1 MKGSKE
7 RTQQDA
13 ASPCALL
20 LVAAV
25 ALIFAAE
32 ARSESAPYHAGGV
45 VSVAD
50 FMPTDGKTDV
60 ADRIQRVIDEH
71 PNRTIWFPD
80 GTYLISK
87 PICTPADPKRSV
99 DLRLSNYAVLKAA
112 PGWTNTEAMVRLGGI
127 HPANN
132 IRLVGSCYS
141 FTGGVIDGSGVAKGI
156 SIDSGRE
163 TKVRDVSMKFVSLG
177 LHIKHGANNNSSD
190 CDISDV
196 NIVGNKKPGSI
207 GVLIDACDNTL
218 ANMRI
223 ADMQIGV
230 KLTRSAAGN
239 LMRNLHPLYTSPMDQ
254 YDDSAGFVDDSRNNS
269 YDRCYSD
276 HFATGFLFGR
286 TAGNTVMDAC
296 IVFWYAPTKG
306 RRHTAV
312 KCVGRFLA
320 QIENMQIGFKNS
332 EAVNTVL
339 DVGEKGGCGYLRDPR
354 INMVLVRKD
363 DTVYKDYLQG
373 VVHAP

>member
-7 RTQQDA
+7 RTRQDA
-13 ASPCALL
+13 ASPCALCM
-20 LVAAV
+20 VAAA

-32 ARSESAPYHAGGV
+32 ARSEIAPYHAGGV

-50 FMPTDGKTDV
+50 FMLTDGTTDV
-60 ADRIQRVIDEH
+60 ADKIQRVIDEH

-112 PGWTNTEAMVRLGGI
+112 PGWTNTEAMVRLGGM

-132 IRLVGSCYS
+132 IRVVGSCYS
-141 FTGGVIDGSGVAKGI
+141 LTGGVIDGSGVAKGI

-177 LHIKHGANNNSSD
+177 LHIKRGANNNSSD

-207 GVLIDACDNTL
+207 GVLIEACDNTL

-276 HFATGFLFGR
+276 HFSTGFLFGR

-339 DVGEKGGCGYLRDPR
+339 DVEEKGGCGYLRDPR
-354 INMVLVRKD
+354 INIGLVRKD

>member
-1 MKGSKE
+1 MKTSTIFALGVASVI
-7 RTQQDA
+7 A
-13 ASPCALL
+13 AP
-20 LVAAV
+20 VAV
-25 ALIFAAE
+25 ALPSTA
-32 ARSESAPYHAGGV
+32 GV

-50 FMPTDGKTDV
+50 FMPTDGKADV
-60 ADRIQRVIDEH
+60 ADAIQRVIDAH

-80 GTYLISK
+80 GTYLVSR
-87 PICTPADPKRSV
+87 PICTPADPRRSV

-177 LHIKHGANNNSSD
+177 LHIKKGANNNSSD

-196 NIVGNKKPGSI
+196 NIVGNRGKGSI

-223 ADMQIGV
+223 ADVQIGV
-230 KLTRSAAGN
+230 KLTRSAGGN
-239 LMRNLHPLYTSPMDQ
+239 LIGKLHPLSTTPMDQ
-254 YDDSAGFVDDSRNNS
+254 YDGSAGFVDDAFNNS

-276 HFATGFLFGR
+276 HFSTGFLFGS
-286 TAGNTVMDAC
+286 TAGTTVMDAC
-296 IVFWYAPTKG
+296 IVFWYAPSKG
-306 RRHTAV
+306 HRHTAI
-312 KCVGRFLA
+312 KCAGKLRV
-320 QIENMQIGFKNS
+320 QIANMQIGFRGT
-332 EAVNTVL
+332 EAINTVL
-339 DVGEKGGCGYLRDPR
+339 DIGEKGGSGYLRDPR
-354 INMVLVRKD
+354 INARLLRKD
-363 DTVYKDYLQG
+363 DTAYRDYLRG
-373 VVHAP
+373 VIHSP

>member
-7 RTQQDA
+7 RTRQDA
-13 ASPCALL
+13 AFPCALRM
-20 LVAAV
+20 VAAA

-50 FMPTDGKTDV
+50 FMLTDGTTDV
-60 ADRIQRVIDEH
+60 ADKIQRVIDEH

-254 YDDSAGFVDDSRNNS
+254 YDGSAGFVDDSRNNS

-276 HFATGFLFGR
+276 HFSTGFLFGR
-286 TAGNTVMDAC
+286 TAWNTVMDAC

-312 KCVGRFLA
+312 KCEGRFLA

-332 EAVNTVL
+332 EAINTVL

-354 INMVLVRKD
+354 INMGLVRKD

>member
-1 MKGSKE
+1 MDMTARRSFLATLGAM
-7 RTQQDA
+7 TAAGCLPLALGAAAGMPPVDA
-13 ASPCALL
+13 AKPEFG
-20 LVAAV
+20 
-25 ALIFAAE
+25 I
-32 ARSESAPYHAGGV
+32 

-50 FMPTDGKTDV
+50 FMPTDGKADV
-60 ADRIQRVIDEH
+60 ADKIQRVIDEY

-218 ANMRI
+218 PNAQP
-223 ADMQIGV
+223 A
-230 KLTRSAAGN
+230 SA
-239 LMRNLHPLYTSPMDQ
+239 LHEPHGP
-254 YDDSAGFVDDSRNNS
+254 V
-269 YDRCYSD
+269 
-276 HFATGFLFGR
+276 
-286 TAGNTVMDAC
+286 
-296 IVFWYAPTKG
+296 
-306 RRHTAV
+306 
-312 KCVGRFLA
+312 
-320 QIENMQIGFKNS
+320 
-332 EAVNTVL
+332 
-339 DVGEKGGCGYLRDPR
+339 
-354 INMVLVRKD
+354 
-363 DTVYKDYLQG
+363 
-373 VVHAP
+373 

>member
-7 RTQQDA
+7 RTRQDA

-112 PGWTNTEAMVRLGGI
+112 PGWTNTEAMVRLGG
-127 HPANN
+127 
-132 IRLVGSCYS
+132 
-141 FTGGVIDGSGVAKGI
+141 SGVAKGI

-218 ANMRI
+218 TNMRI

-276 HFATGFLFGR
+276 HFSTGFLFGR

-354 INMVLVRKD
+354 INIGLVRKD
-363 DTVYKDYLQG
+363 DTIYKDYLQG

>member
-7 RTQQDA
+7 RAQQDA

-20 LVAAV
+20 LVVAA

-112 PGWTNTEAMVRLGGI
+112 PGWTNTEAMVRIGGI

-254 YDDSAGFVDDSRNNS
+254 YDGSAGFVDDSRNNS

-276 HFATGFLFGR
+276 HFSTGFLFGR
-286 TAGNTVMDAC
+286 TAWNTVMDAC

-312 KCVGRFLA
+312 KCEGRFLA

-354 INMVLVRKD
+354 INMGLVRKD

>member
-7 RTQQDA
+7 RTRQDA
-13 ASPCALL
+13 ASPSALRM
-20 LVAAV
+20 VAAA

-32 ARSESAPYHAGGV
+32 ARSEITPYHAGGV

-50 FMPTDGKTDV
+50 FMLTDGTTDV
-60 ADRIQRVIDEH
+60 ADKIQRVIDEH

-112 PGWTNTEAMVRLGGI
+112 PGWTNTEAMVRLGGM

-163 TKVRDVSMKFVSLG
+163 TKVRDVSMKFVSIG

-276 HFATGFLFGR
+276 HFSTGFLFGR

-354 INMVLVRKD
+354 INIGLVRKD

>member
-1 MKGSKE
+1 MTLFAGLT
-7 RTQQDA
+7 RRMVA
-13 ASPCALL
+13 AAA
-20 LVAAV
+20 VVFAAAAV
-25 ALIFAAE
+25 AAQ
-32 ARSESAPYHAGGV
+32 PGPGV

-50 FMPTDGKTDV
+50 FMPTDGKADV

-276 HFATGFLFGR
+276 HFSTGFLFGR

-312 KCVGRFLA
+312 KCAGRFLA

-354 INMVLVRKD
+354 INIGLVRKD

>member
-7 RTQQDA
+7 RTRQDA
-13 ASPCALL
+13 ASPCALR
-20 LVAAV
+20 LVAAA

-32 ARSESAPYHAGGV
+32 ARSEITPYHAGGV

-50 FMPTDGKTDV
+50 FMLTDGTTEV
-60 ADRIQRVIDEH
+60 ADKIQRVIDEH

-163 TKVRDVSMKFVSLG
+163 TKVRDVSMKFVSIG

-207 GVLIDACDNTL
+207 GVLIDACDNTGKPN
-218 ANMRI
+218 AQP
-223 ADMQIGV
+223 A
-230 KLTRSAAGN
+230 SA
-239 LMRNLHPLYTSPMDQ
+239 LHEPHGP
-254 YDDSAGFVDDSRNNS
+254 V
-269 YDRCYSD
+269 
-276 HFATGFLFGR
+276 
-286 TAGNTVMDAC
+286 
-296 IVFWYAPTKG
+296 
-306 RRHTAV
+306 
-312 KCVGRFLA
+312 
-320 QIENMQIGFKNS
+320 
-332 EAVNTVL
+332 
-339 DVGEKGGCGYLRDPR
+339 
-354 INMVLVRKD
+354 
-363 DTVYKDYLQG
+363 
-373 VVHAP
+373 

>member
-7 RTQQDA
+7 RTRQDA
-13 ASPCALL
+13 ASPCALRM
-20 LVAAV
+20 VAAA
-25 ALIFAAE
+25 ALIFAAA

-132 IRLVGSCYS
+132 IRVVGSCYS

-196 NIVGNKKPGSI
+196 NIVGNKAKGSI

-218 ANMRI
+218 TNMRI

-230 KLTRSAAGN
+230 KLTRPAGGN

-254 YDDSAGFVDDSRNNS
+254 YDGSAGFVDDAFNNS

-276 HFATGFLFGR
+276 HFSTGFLFGR

-296 IVFWYAPTKG
+296 IAFWYAPSKG

-312 KCVGRFLA
+312 KCEGRLRA
-320 QIENMQIGFKNS
+320 QIANMQIGFRGA

-339 DVGEKGGCGYLRDPR
+339 EVGEKGGGGYLRDPR
-354 INMVLVRKD
+354 INIGLVRKD

>member
-7 RTQQDA
+7 RTRQDA
-13 ASPCALL
+13 ASPCALR
-20 LVAAV
+20 LVAAA

-32 ARSESAPYHAGGV
+32 ARSEITPYHAGGV

-50 FMPTDGKTDV
+50 FMLTDGTTDV
-60 ADRIQRVIDEH
+60 ADKIQRVIDEH

-196 NIVGNKKPGSI
+196 NIVGNRKPGSI

-254 YDDSAGFVDDSRNNS
+254 YDGSAGFVDDSCNNS

-276 HFATGFLFGR
+276 HFSTGFLFGR

-312 KCVGRFLA
+312 KCEGRFLA
-320 QIENMQIGFKNS
+320 HIENMQIGFKNS

-354 INMVLVRKD
+354 INMGLVRKD